1 MQRSKILFQIF
12 MIMLFMSMNFY
23 PGFAQKPYRVGT
35 TTANFL
41 EIGYGS
47 AGSAMG
53 DAYVSVAKDISSI
66 YWNPA
71 GLSYMKQSEVQ
82 FMYQPWLVETNTAF
96 VGAGLVLPSLGTFA
110 IGIFQASYGEMEVNT
125 LNMQNGT
132 GEIFGANDYAV
143 SLSFARRLAQ
153 WFAFGASAKYVSSQ
167 IWHSNAN
174 AMAVD
179 LGVVVNTYFFSP
191 TGEREDGLI
200 IGMSIANY
208 GTKMRFDGVDLLHP
222 IDILPNEAGNYRDVR
237 GKFDLESWELPL
249 IFRIGVSVKPI
260 VSEQHTVTLAVDAL
274 HPNNNSESVNV
285 GVEYKLKIPTAGDF
299 FLRGGY
305 KALFMD
311 DSEFGAAFGAGMKLH
326 MMNNLGIKLEYAYR
340 GVGIL
345 GKTHCY
351 TFSFLF

>member
-1 MQRSKILFQIF
+1 MKRIKALLILTVMIF
-12 MIMLFMSMNFY
+12 FTGNQTSI
-23 PGFAQKPYRVGT
+23 FAQKPYRVGT

-53 DAYVSVAKDISSI
+53 DAYVSIANDISSI

-71 GLSYMKQSEVQ
+71 GLSFMQQSEAQ

-96 VGAGLVLPSLGTFA
+96 VGAGLVLPTLGTFA
-110 IGIFQASYGEMEVNT
+110 VGIFQASYGEMEVNT
-125 LNMQNGT
+125 LEMQNGT
-132 GEIFGANDYAV
+132 GELFSANDYAV
-143 SLSFARRLAQ
+143 SVSFARRLAQ
-153 WFAFGASAKYVSSQ
+153 WFAFGTSIKYVSSQ
-167 IWHSNAN
+167 IWHSNAS
-174 AMAVD
+174 AMAFD
-179 LGVVVNTYFFSP
+179 LGVIVNTQFFSP
-191 TGEREDGLI
+191 TGEKADGLN

-208 GTKMRFDGVDLLHP
+208 GTKMKFDGVDLIHP
-222 IDILPNEAGNYRDVR
+222 IDILPNQAGNYRDVR

-249 IFRIGVSVKPI
+249 IFRIGVSLNPI
-260 VSEQHTVTLAVDAL
+260 VSEQQTITFAVDAL
-274 HPNNNSESVNV
+274 HPNNNSESINV
-285 GVEYKLKIPTAGDF
+285 GVQYKIKIPSAGDF

-305 KALFMD
+305 KALFME
-311 DSEFGAAFGAGMKLH
+311 DSQYGLAFGAGTKLH
-326 MMNNLGIKLEYAYR
+326 MMNNLGVKFEYAYR